1 MLAIWIHQSYE
12 VPSLSEKVKDLSII
26 RKEKKKNRNAK
37 ITKIYG
43 KNAIHGV
50 AKS

>member
-12 VPSLSEKVKDLSII
+12 VPSLSEKVKVLSII
-26 RKEKKKNRNAK
+26 RKEKKNWNAK